1 MLRQKSAA
9 SDSDFGRN
17 FVYSGRNLSDFGRNF
32 KTLHCEQRSKVIIS
46 TLLRHMREKFQT
58 EQLQLLDEHVAF
70 KTLIPS
76 GETNPFGWYEK
87 TTHSLASL
95 DFSY

>member
-1 MLRQKSAA
+1 
-9 SDSDFGRN
+9 
-17 FVYSGRNLSDFGRNF
+17 
-32 KTLHCEQRSKVIIS
+32 
-46 TLLRHMREKFQT
+46 MREKFLT